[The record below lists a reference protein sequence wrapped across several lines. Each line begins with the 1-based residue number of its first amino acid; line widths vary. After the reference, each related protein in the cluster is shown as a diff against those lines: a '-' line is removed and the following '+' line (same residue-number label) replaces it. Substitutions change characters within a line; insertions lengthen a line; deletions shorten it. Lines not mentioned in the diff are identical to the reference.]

1 MIGAEIP
8 SEPPVSLTFFD
19 PDRSLHG
26 MARRGLTLLFGDAGP
41 SSIEGGPDVVAS
53 SDGYRATLD
62 DRLELQFAPVAAG
75 TPLAGAVVD
84 VCRVSGKVDGERV
97 EGLGTVSET
106 RSPPAWEELDALRT
120 VSALFDAEHAALLV
134 ARRPRGAPGHGRELI
149 SAALLDGGEVR
160 AVEDARVST
169 VYDGAGRQQSA
180 SLELWMPGEDF
191 PRRAAGELAAGT
203 TLELPGLTVNASVF
217 AWRME
222 GREGTGA
229 YELTIRDE
237 PPEAA

>member
-1 MIGAEIP
+1 MIGSEAA

-19 PDRSLHG
+19 PDRRLHG
-26 MARRGLTLLFGDAGP
+26 LARRGLTLLFRNASP
-41 SSIEGGPDVVAS
+41 SAIQGGPDVEARG
-53 SDGYRATLD
+53 DGYRATLD
-62 DRLELQFAPVAAG
+62 DRLELQFAPVAAR

-84 VCRVSGKVDGERV
+84 VCRVTGTVDGERV
-97 EGLGTVSET
+97 ECLGTASET
-106 RSPPAWEELDALRT
+106 RSPPAWEELDVLRT
-120 VSALFDAEHAALLV
+120 VSALFDPEHAALLV
-134 ARRPRGAPGHGRELI
+134 ARRPRGAPGHGRELV

-160 AVEDARVST
+160 AVEDARLST

-191 PRRAAGELAAGT
+191 PRRAAGELRAGT

-222 GREGTGA
+222 GREGAGA

-237 PPEAA
+237 PAEAA